1 MLKEIDMVIPK
12 SINEALQ
19 ILSEKKEKAQPLAG
33 GTNIVLEL
41 QNGSQ
46 KELLVELGML
56 KELTGINREGNT
68 IILGSAT
75 KLADVLKNELI
86 EKYGLP
92 LHEAAAKFATPM
104 IRNLATAGGN
114 LVDASPAADTAPPLL
129 ALGAEMELRS
139 IHQTRFVPINEF
151 FLGVNKTVL
160 QPDELLISI
169 RWQIPSKKYSGGFE
183 KIGLR
188 KGMVCSIISTS
199 IQVESDEQQIVSRA
213 RIALGAVAPQP
224 IRSYP
229 AEDFLKGKKLTEEV
243 IMEAGRLASESS
255 RPIDD
260 IRGSAD
266 YRRKMADVL
275 VRRLLKRIAS
285 ILAGQEQSKWN

>member
-1 MLKEIDMVIPK
+1 MLKEIDMVVPK
-12 SINEALQ
+12 SMNEALH
-19 ILSEKKEKAQPLAG
+19 ILAEKKEKAQPLAG

-56 KELTGINREGNT
+56 KELTGITREGHT

-75 KLADVLKNELI
+75 KLADVLKSELI
-86 EKYGLP
+86 AKYGVP

-129 ALGAEMELRS
+129 ALGAEMELQS
-139 IHQTRFVPINEF
+139 IHQTRFVPIDEF
-151 FLGVNKTVL
+151 FLGVNKTVR
-160 QPDELLISI
+160 QPDELLITI
-169 RWQIPSKKYSGGFE
+169 RWQIPSKKCAGGFE

-188 KGMVCSIISTS
+188 KGMVCSIISAS
-199 IQVESDEQQIVSRA
+199 IQVEIDEQQKVSRA

-229 AEDFLKGKKLTEEV
+229 AEDYLEGKILTGEV
-243 IMEAGRLASESS
+243 ILEAGRLASESS

-266 YRRKMADVL
+266 YRRKMSDVL
-275 VRRLLKRIAS
+275 VQRLLKRIART
-285 ILAGQEQSKWN
+285 LAG

>member
-1 MLKEIDMVIPK
+1 MLKEIDMVVPK
-12 SINEALQ
+12 SVDEALH
-19 ILSEKKEKAQPLAG
+19 ILSEKKDKAQPLAG

-41 QNGSQ
+41 QNGSD

-56 KELTGINREGNT
+56 KELTGIKREGDM
-68 IILGSAT
+68 IILGGAT
-75 KLADVLKNELI
+75 KLADVLKDELVARF
-86 EKYGLP
+86 GVP

-129 ALGAEMELRS
+129 ALGAVMELRS
-139 IHQTRFVPINEF
+139 IKQTRFVPINEF
-151 FLGVNKTVL
+151 FVGVNKTL
-160 QPDELLISI
+160 RQPDELLISI
-169 RWQIPSKKYSGGFE
+169 RWQIPSKKSAGGFE

-199 IQVESDEQQIVSRA
+199 IQVEIDDLQKVSCS
-213 RIALGAVAPQP
+213 RIALGAVAPRP
-224 IRSYP
+224 IRSYQ
-229 AEDFLKGKKLTEEV
+229 AEDYLIGKILTEAV

-266 YRRKMADVL
+266 YRRKMSDVL

-285 ILAGQEQSKWN
+285 NLAG